1 MFYPAK
7 TFFTVFWFCRWQEI
21 KCWEIPPGQGSLRL
35 LYSTVFSRISMLSA
49 NTVIIPPTA
58 IYFSFQTTCKPPELC
73 VRVDSLQP
81 QISITP
87 CFMNGKKERQG
98 INLKTGQ
105 SKAENSNVWCLA
117 ICF

>member
-1 MFYPAK
+1 
-7 TFFTVFWFCRWQEI
+7 
-21 KCWEIPPGQGSLRL
+21 
-35 LYSTVFSRISMLSA
+35 MLSA

-105 SKAENSNVWCLA
+105 SKAENSNVLVPCHLLLTSDRRQA
-117 ICF
+117 GKRGLGMS